1 TNSAEQLYVAL
12 SDGTNTSVV
21 EHNDVNAATLTTW
34 QEWNIKLSD
43 FTTVNLDAIKKVY
56 IGLGDRDV
64 PVQGGSGAIYVD
76 DIRACPPRCIPALAK
91 PLYDFAGPGGVGA
104 YDCIVNELDLALV
117 GAGWLTRD
125 EYITS
130 VNPGD
135 ANLVAHYEFEGNA
148 IDSSINALHVIG
160 QAIVLDGVD
169 DYVDCNNDN
178 SLFDITGYV
187 TVAAWVKLNQGGL
200 DQKIAANQDGI
211 SGGYKMGVFSDDRA
225 EFEIRTSANTA
236 ILNRNVAGGTVLQT
250 DVWYHVA
257 GVYSEGNYIRTYV
270 DGKLDRELV
279 TTEILGTSTK
289 ALVLGRQPLG
299 DNYFN
304 GQMDD
309 VRIYSVALSK
319 GEIAYL
325 ATDGGAGIHIPIQSD
340 ADVYQGEAPG
350 NQWINFK
357 DYALIADKYLE
368 EMLWPTP

>member
-1 TNSAEQLYVAL
+1 
-12 SDGTNTSVV
+12 VV